1 MNGRESDHVIV
12 RSKTE
17 IDSMRL
23 ACAMA
28 AETLLGVGDMI
39 DVGVSGLDIDQFVQ
53 RDTKK
58 KGGIPAT
65 LGYRGY
71 PKSVCV
77 SVNEVVCHGIPS
89 SKKLES
95 GDIVNVDV
103 TTIYNGWHGDTSAT
117 FYVGDRKPEA
127 VAVTEAAR
135 NALAAGI
142 AKVRPGAR
150 LGDIGAAIQELA
162 ESLNMST
169 VRDFYGHGI
178 GRNFHELPNVPH
190 FGTRGKGFRL
200 KAGMTFT
207 IEPMICFG
215 KHDVRLLD
223 DKWAAVTVDGSLS
236 AQFEH
241 TICVTDTGCEILTA
255 RNRNLANSELF

>member
-1 MNGRESDHVIV
+1 MSSWDSEPVIV
-12 RSKTE
+12 RSRAE
-17 IDSMRL
+17 IDSMR
-23 ACAMA
+23 AAGAMA

-39 DVGVSGLDIDQFVQ
+39 AVGVTGLNIDEFVYE
-53 RDTKK
+53 DTKK
-58 KGGIPAT
+58 RGGIPAT

-77 SVNEVVCHGIPS
+77 SVNEVVCHGIPN
-89 SKKLES
+89 SKKLKD

-103 TTIYNGWHGDTSAT
+103 TTIYDGWHGDTSAT
-117 FYVGDRKPEA
+117 FYVGNRGHQA

-135 NALAAGI
+135 DALRLGI
-142 AKVRPGAR
+142 AEVRPGAR
-150 LGDIGAAIQELA
+150 LGDVGAAIQETA
-162 ESLNMST
+162 ELFGMST

-178 GRNFHELPNVPH
+178 GRRFHEAPSVPH

-215 KHDVRLLD
+215 KHDVRLLE

-241 TICVTDTGCEILTA
+241 TVCVTETGCEILTA
-255 RNRNLANSELF
+255 RNRVLENSE